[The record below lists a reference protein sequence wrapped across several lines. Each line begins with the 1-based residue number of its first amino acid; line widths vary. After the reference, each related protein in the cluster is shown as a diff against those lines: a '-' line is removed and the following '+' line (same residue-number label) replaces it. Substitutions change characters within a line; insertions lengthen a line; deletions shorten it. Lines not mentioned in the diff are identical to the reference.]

1 MDTNPYGP
9 PSNPKEYFGRRS
21 SAGDGLQY
29 KTNYGGLSFEDLLK
43 KLRANEPRFDPID
56 MSGLATLKERL
67 AEADRLAKDP
77 LSSPGAQ
84 QALQAINQG
93 AARRAEFER
102 GAAVGRGAATG
113 ANAFSGSLA
122 QTAGDIVSRQ
132 NDAVTAMTG
141 ELANK
146 LMQQYRAEGL
156 SLSQAYAAAV
166 NDISRLKNE
175 QGKARTDWEAQLAS
189 ILQRYDEMRYQTLL
203 EQARLAENARQFDV
217 LHPEARNRS
226 KYGGFYDF
234 YNRYKVY

>member
-1 MDTNPYGP
+1 MDTNSYGK
-9 PSNPKEYFGRRS
+9 SSSPKEYFGRPS
-21 SAGDGLQY
+21 HAGDG
-29 KTNYGGLSFEDLLK
+29 TNYDWLGFKDLIDKLK
-43 KLRANEPRFDPID
+43 SNEPRFDPID
-56 MSGLATLKERL
+56 MSGLAMLKDRL

-102 GAAVGRGAATG
+102 GAAIGRGAATG

-141 ELANK
+141 DLANK

-156 SLSQAYAAAV
+156 SLSQAYAAAL
-166 NDISRLKNE
+166 NDISRIKTE
-175 QGKARTDWEAQLAS
+175 QGKARADWNTQLAS
-189 ILQRYDEMRYQTLL
+189 ILQRYNEMRYQTML
-203 EQARLAENARQFDV
+203 EQAKLAENARQFDT
-217 LHPEARNRS
+217 LHPGAKSPRT
-226 KYGGFYDF
+226 YGGFYDF
-234 YNRYKVY
+234 LRLF